1 MFTASH
7 DDRFMNNN
15 DSDVRLVQSR
25 VSRVQWIITRR
36 WWSIKTTD
44 IWCWNLQAWL
54 MIVLWRENCVNDE
67 NLRVYCFS
75 ISLLHSA
82 RKMSDSR
89 NRLSQN
95 LNLKI
100 LAENC
105 LPSAPFSCSD
115 DYKKI
120 VWGVRSVTNWWQ
132 CDTVWHSVTQDHVT
146 LSHAD
151 AAPEVWGLCHLPLL
165 LHLSSSKDKG
175 SLPAKIIQK
184 KVESKLRLNGVEW
197 NCRRI

>member
-1 MFTASH
+1 MPAKFSILERIFREMIILWH
-7 DDRFMNNN
+7 DE
-15 DSDVRLVQSR
+15 DVKWDPLTLHLAFKVCYHRNIEFRCWGAPPSLTSSQ
-25 VSRVQWIITRR
+25 
-36 WWSIKTTD
+36 TTD

-82 RKMSDSR
+82 RKMTDGC

-100 LAENC
+100 LAENR
-105 LPSAPFSCSD
+105 LPSAPSSCSG

-132 CDTVWHSVTQDHVT
+132 SDTVWHSVTQDHVT
-146 LSHAD
+146 LCHTGSCHTVTCWHSSRGVRSVSSAS
-151 AAPEVWGLCHLPLL
+151 AAIYLGI
-165 LHLSSSKDKG
+165 KG
-175 SLPAKIIQK
+175 
-184 KVESKLRLNGVEW
+184 
-197 NCRRI
+197 